1 MRFVSKGEEF
11 TVATAVAIGG
21 EVIGRAVREE
31 GEDAAHFLRAI
42 AVGGEE
48 SARKKAVG
56 NLYLGA
62 QDGD

>member
-1 MRFVSKGEEF
+1 MQMRFVSKGEEF
-11 TVATAVAIGG
+11 AVATAVAIGS

-48 SARKKAVG
+48 AACEPAVD
-56 NLYLGA
+56 NLYLSA
-62 QDGD
+62 